1 MDKKVLFVVYQAP
14 VGSIWTNEVY
24 RTAFGMYGEDIEPA
38 VLVMDEA
45 SIGLSQDT
53 KPESLKLLPIKI
65 VQRFIKKY
73 ETEVFGVQEHLEKFN
88 VKNIDEKFGMKT
100 LKEEELSDFFH
111 SYDLVIYMW
120 GVVHGTRISKIW
132 FR

>member
-14 VGSIWTNEVY
+14 VGAIWTNEAY

-38 VLVMDEA
+38 VLVLNEA
-45 SIGLSQDT
+45 SIGLSKNT
-53 KPESLKLLPIKI
+53 KPESLNLLPVKI

-120 GVVHGTRISKIW
+120 GVAHGTRINKIW